1 MKKADKFNPGKW
13 LIENKLTFQSKLN
26 EGVIQLTSE
35 ERNQI
40 EKMIPRIIDVIEKK
54 YLKPDQFEG
63 IGYIN
68 FTSAD
73 GTPGKVYVWVG
84 NDMPS
89 ASGYHQRKDFK
100 DLNDNYIVIQQN
112 SYSPYFN
119 VLWNTYSNFI
129 GDKNMGIELL
139 RKTLKH
145 ELIHAKDPAINQH
158 VSPLTYKNYDS
169 SKPELYYKS
178 WIEFQ
183 TMTGQFFESI
193 ITGVDRIMKSDPSE
207 KNVRKIEIALNDI
220 LNFYSGKSKTIKQET
235 IDFIQNTDA
244 NNKNIF
250 QKIITFVSKAS
261 GVTLL
266 NLNAFFV
273 YNDFISKIKKYHP
286 EAYNEFLKDLYKT
299 IDQCKDSINKALAT
313 SNRKGISL
321 NKKL

>member
-1 MKKADKFNPGKW
+1 MKKADNFNPGKW
-13 LIENKLTFQSKLN
+13 LVENKLTFQSKLE
-26 EGVIQLTSE
+26 EGVIQLTPD
-35 ERNQI
+35 ERSQI
-40 EKMIPRIIDVIEKK
+40 EEMIPRIIDVIEKK
-54 YLKPDQFEG
+54 YIKPDQFEG

-68 FTSAD
+68 FISAD
-73 GTPGKVYVWVG
+73 KNPGKVYVWVG

-89 ASGYHQRKDFK
+89 ANGYYHQKDPK
-100 DLNDNYIVIQQN
+100 DLNDNYIVMQQN

-193 ITGVDRIMKSDPSE
+193 TTGVDRIMKSDPSE
-207 KNVRKIEIALNDI
+207 ENIRKIETALNDI

-235 IDFIQNTDA
+235 IDFIQDSGSR
-244 NNKNIF
+244 NIF
-250 QKIITFVSKAS
+250 QKLFKFVNDIVL
-261 GVTLL
+261 G
-266 NLNAFFV
+266 NQNAL
-273 YNDFISKIKKYHP
+273 YDYIDYIHAIKKYHP

-313 SNRKGISL
+313 NNRKGISL